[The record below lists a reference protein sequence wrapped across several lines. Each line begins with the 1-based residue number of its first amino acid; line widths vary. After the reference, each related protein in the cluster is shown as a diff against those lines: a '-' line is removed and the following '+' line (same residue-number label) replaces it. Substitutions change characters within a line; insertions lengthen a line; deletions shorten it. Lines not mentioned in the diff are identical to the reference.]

1 MPNVPFHLQQGFA
14 SQFSNPGQ
22 VQLHGGRMGGFRQA
36 GSTMPSQQ
44 FGQQRQGQ
52 RRQQQGGGENDF
64 MAQLRAYMGQMGQQ
78 QPQFRQN
85 PAQAGQQQMSQMF
98 GQGGQHPGGV
108 AAGDFLAEAF
118 ARDYANQAGARQ
130 QMGQT
135 MGGFLEGIRSV
146 PAMGM
151 MGVDMARQAGQEG
164 AGIAR
169 EGMEAMMR
177 QAQGAQGYAK
187 QTRKDVQAA
196 TGLARGQMQKGVDT
210 MQKAIADQDF
220 FRKDTV
226 ASGLQGVQGQ
236 FQSAKEQI
244 MSNPNLSDEDKQ
256 VQVDNLN
263 NTMRQQAASY
273 ASQADSQAAESLL
286 QAKNALSGMQLS
298 MGSTLGGLAMQG
310 AGLSSS
316 AGMQAAGMGMQAAQ
330 AGYQLMN
337 AQSQF
342 AGSLGL
348 SAMAQAMKANI
359 DGNALGAQIAMQMP
373 LGAPNLADTILAMM
387 NAQGMRPGSETTGPF
402 AGRLGGLLGNQNFTG
417 YGERQQQA
425 FGNNQP
431 FGRLSGSLGNPNV
444 ASTFRGLV

>member
-1 MPNVPFHLQQGFA
+1 MANVPFHLQQGFA
-14 SQFSNPGQ
+14 GQFTNPGQ
-22 VQLHGGRMGGFRQA
+22 VQLHFGRMGKFRQP
-36 GSTMPSQQ
+36 GSVMPSQQ
-44 FGQQRQGQ
+44 FGQQQGQ
-52 RRQQQGGGENDF
+52 RSQQQGGQQNDF
-64 MAQLRAYMGQMGQQ
+64 MAQLRSYMGQMGQQ
-78 QPQFRQN
+78 QPQFQQN

-135 MGGFLEGIRSV
+135 MGGFLEGLRGV

-169 EGMEAMMR
+169 EGMEQMMR
-177 QAQGAQGYAK
+177 QAQGAQGVAQ

-196 TGLARGQMQKGVDT
+196 TGMARGQMQKGIDT

-226 ASGLQGVQGQ
+226 ASGLQGVQSQ

-256 VQVDNLN
+256 VQMDNLN

-310 AGLSSS
+310 AGLSSG
-316 AGMQAAGMGMQAAQ
+316 AGLQAAGMGLQAAQ

-342 AGSLGL
+342 AGSLAQ
-348 SAMAQAMKANI
+348 SAMAQAIQANLS
-359 DGNALGAQIAMQMP
+359 GNAMGAQLAMQMP
-373 LGAPNLADTILAMM
+373 MGAPNLADTILAMM
-387 NAQGMRPGSETTGPF
+387 NAQGMRPGTETTGPF
-402 AGRLGGLLGNQNFTG
+402 AGRLGGLLGQGNFGG
-417 YGERQQQA
+417 YADRNRESAINRPTTYRVPGSM
-425 FGNNQP
+425 FG
-431 FGRLSGSLGNPNV
+431 
-444 ASTFRGLV
+444 

>member
-1 MPNVPFHLQQGFA
+1 MANTPFNWSTAFLGQGGSRQQ
-14 SQFSNPGQ
+14 NPGQ
-22 VQLHGGRMGGFRQA
+22 VQLHGGGIGGFRQT
-36 GSTMPSQQ
+36 GSTVAPSQQ
-44 FGQQRQGQ
+44 FGQQQGQ

-78 QPQFRQN
+78 QPQFQQN

-118 ARDYANQAGARQ
+118 ARDYANQAAARQ

-135 MGGFLEGIRSV
+135 MGGFLEGLRGV

-164 AGIAR
+164 ANIAR

-177 QAQGAQGYAK
+177 QAQGAQGVAK
-187 QTRKDVQAA
+187 QTRKDVQSA
-196 TGLARGQMQKGVDT
+196 TGMARGQMQKGIDT

-226 ASGLQGVQGQ
+226 ASGLQGVQSQ

-256 VQVDNLN
+256 VQMDNLN

-310 AGLSSS
+310 AGLSSG

-342 AGSLGL
+342 AGSLAQ
-348 SAMAQAMKANI
+348 SAMAQAIQANLS
-359 DGNALGAQIAMQMP
+359 GNATGAQLAMQMP

-387 NAQGMRPGSETTGPF
+387 NAQGMRPGSATTGPF
-402 AGRLGGLLGNQNFTG
+402 AGRLGGLLGQ
-417 YGERQQQA
+417 
-425 FGNNQP
+425 
-431 FGRLSGSLGNPNV
+431 SD
-444 ASTFRGLV
+444 FRGYEDQNRESALNRPTTYRAPGSMFG